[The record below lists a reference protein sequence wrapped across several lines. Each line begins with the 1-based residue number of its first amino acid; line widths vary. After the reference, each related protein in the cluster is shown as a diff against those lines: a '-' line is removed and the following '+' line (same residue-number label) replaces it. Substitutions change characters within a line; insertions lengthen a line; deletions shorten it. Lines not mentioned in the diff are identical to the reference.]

1 MFGVD
6 KVTTGASNDILR
18 STELARNMVTKW
30 GLSDKLG
37 PLTYSEDEG
46 EVFLGHSIAQH
57 KAVSDE
63 TAHDIDKEIRSII
76 DRSYARAEEILKAN
90 LDKLHAMADA
100 LMKYETID
108 SDQIDDIMA
117 GKPPRPPADWDDT
130 EPTAGA
136 DSGDTKTTDEKPDSK
151 IGGPAGQH

>member
-1 MFGVD
+1 
-6 KVTTGASNDILR
+6 
-18 STELARNMVTKW
+18 MVTKW
-30 GLSDKLG
+30 GLSEKLG

-46 EVFLGHSIAQH
+46 EVFLGHSVAQH

-76 DRSYARAEEILKAN
+76 DRSYARAEDILKAN

-108 SDQIDDIMA
+108 SDQIDDIME
-117 GKPPRPPADWDDT
+117 GKAPRPPTDWDDSDSKSSGSGDSSSK
-130 EPTAGA
+130 GA
-136 DSGDTKTTDEKPDSK
+136 DTTPDST